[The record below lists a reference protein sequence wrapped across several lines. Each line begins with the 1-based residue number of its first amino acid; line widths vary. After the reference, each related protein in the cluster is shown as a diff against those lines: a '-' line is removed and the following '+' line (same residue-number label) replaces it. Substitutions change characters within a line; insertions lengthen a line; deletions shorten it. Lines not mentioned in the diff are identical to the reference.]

1 MEKYS
6 FLKYINIQEK
16 KYKNKIAE
24 LNNQIGGVN
33 NIINIKTIQE
43 ELLKTRLKLEE
54 ISSRK
59 TDSLIN
65 PYNTLKELI
74 DKINKNI

>member
-65 PYNTLKELI
+65 PYNTLK
-74 DKINKNI
+74 